1 MSTLPPPA
9 SQALA
14 EFAACPG
21 WEQRARLL
29 LQWSERLPALT
40 EAECTEERRVHGCES
55 RVWLEVQRH
64 DGLIHARAVSDA
76 RLLRGLLCLLLA
88 RVNGLTPGELAAV
101 DLNDWYQQLGLGR
114 QLTPSRSNGLHAVLK
129 RLQEQA
135 QE

>member
-40 EAECTEERRVHGCES
+40 EAECT
-55 RVWLEVQRH
+55 
-64 DGLIHARAVSDA
+64 
-76 RLLRGLLCLLLA
+76 
-88 RVNGLTPGELAAV
+88 
-101 DLNDWYQQLGLGR
+101 
-114 QLTPSRSNGLHAVLK
+114 
-129 RLQEQA
+129 
-135 QE
+135 